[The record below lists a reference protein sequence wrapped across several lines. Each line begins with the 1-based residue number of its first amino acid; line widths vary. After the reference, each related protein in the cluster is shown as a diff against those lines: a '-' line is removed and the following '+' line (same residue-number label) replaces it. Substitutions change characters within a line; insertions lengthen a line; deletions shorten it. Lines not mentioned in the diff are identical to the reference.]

1 MVARNAVRKT
11 AIGART
17 GRLGRAESRSAGSGG
32 LQSIESAGPR
42 GVDGK
47 LVGGDASGW
56 CWSGVLHFL
65 IASQDERL
73 LRALAQHSPES
84 RFQQVDGVAGA
95 LRALQ
100 EHDYDGA
107 ALDGGLP
114 PATLDEFTRW
124 WDSLVPGAPVVVV
137 QPAAEQRRPV
147 ARRAVAI
154 LDALRARRTFR
165 LVVEERVLEW
175 AGVRVRLTRSEARVL
190 STLVEAGVPLSARA
204 LQEMA
209 LGYAGDGSAVRTHVS
224 TMRKKCGEAGLDEP
238 IVTRDRRYRAPQV
251 RLVPQVG

>member
-1 MVARNAVRKT
+1 LR
-11 AIGART
+11 
-17 GRLGRAESRSAGSGG
+17 
-32 LQSIESAGPR
+32 
-42 GVDGK
+42 
-47 LVGGDASGW
+47 
-56 CWSGVLHFL
+56 FL

-84 RFQQVDGVAGA
+84 RFQQVEGVSGA

-114 PATLDEFTRW
+114 PAALDEFMRW
-124 WDSLVPGAPVVVV
+124 WDSLHSGAPLVVME
-137 QPAAEQRRPV
+137 PAAERRQRRPV
-147 ARRAVAI
+147 ARRAVDI
-154 LDALRARRTFR
+154 VDALRARRTFR

-190 STLVEAGVPLSARA
+190 STLVEAGAPLSARA

-224 TMRKKCGEAGLDEP
+224 TLRRKCGEAGLDEP

-251 RLVPQVG
+251 RLVP